1 MSTHQSTPQTKWT
14 TEMIIDLIR
23 KVRND
28 LIKDFLDE
36 RFLHQY
42 VETNHNIKG
51 LSPVKVEFIKANLKE
66 LLITPVDVVHY
77 QVIIDQIR
85 EQDSASLSEGNDI
98 LFYKEVE
105 SVLKKYIY

>member
-1 MSTHQSTPQTKWT
+1 MSTHPSTPQTKWT

-42 VETNHNIKG
+42 VETNYNIKG

-66 LLITPVDVVHY
+66 LLITPVEN
-77 QVIIDQIR
+77 R
-85 EQDSASLSEGNDI
+85 TAPLCR
-98 LFYKEVE
+98 KEMTYYSTKRSKV
-105 SVLKKYIY
+105 S

>member
-1 MSTHQSTPQTKWT
+1 
-14 TEMIIDLIR
+14 MIIDLIR

-42 VETNHNIKG
+42 VDTNYKIKG
-51 LSPVKVEFIKANLKE
+51 LSQLKVEFIKTNLKE
-66 LLITPVDVVHY
+66 LLITPVDVLHY

-85 EQDSASLSEGNDI
+85 ERDSASLSEGNDAF
-98 LFYKEVE
+98 FYKEVE
-105 SVLKKYIY
+105 NILKKYIY

>member
-1 MSTHQSTPQTKWT
+1 MSTQPSITQLKWT
-14 TEMIIDLIR
+14 DEIIIDLIR

-36 RFLHQY
+36 RFLHHY
-42 VETNHNIKG
+42 VDTNYKIKG
-51 LSPVKVEFIKANLKE
+51 LSQIKVEFIKSNLKE

-85 EQDSASLSEGNDI
+85 EKDTASLSEGNEI
-98 LFYKEVE
+98 FFYKEIE